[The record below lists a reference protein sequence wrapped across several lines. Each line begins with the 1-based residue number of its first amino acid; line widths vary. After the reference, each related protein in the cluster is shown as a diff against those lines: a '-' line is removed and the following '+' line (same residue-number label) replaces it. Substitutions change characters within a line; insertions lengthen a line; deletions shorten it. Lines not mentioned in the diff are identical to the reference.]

1 MKAEEPFTHSK
12 LLIVCFAIIAAKA
25 MIAMVAVPKIQV
37 QEKSG
42 FVTTL

>member
-12 LLIVCFAIIAAKA
+12 LLIACLAIIAAKA
-25 MIAMVAVPKIQV
+25 LIAMVAVPKIQA

-42 FVTTL
+42 SVTNL